1 MKNYLR
7 IFLFLLIL
15 SSCENKIDYRPK
27 YENFKNDWERDN
39 LNGRIKTIELFK
51 ASVENLTSGETGEPV
66 IQQKKE
72 YNKNGNILIEH
83 NYDYFGSLVATIQ
96 NKYNSDNNKIESVT
110 ENYSIPSTFIEQYIF
125 DSTGN
130 LISTHATID
139 DTIQIDALFYYD
151 SKNNIVK
158 AIRIQEG
165 DTTSNN
171 FQYKLNENNKVV
183 SKTQIQTVGEEKY
196 EYLNSYKYDNNG
208 NLTELF
214 VKSSEFGNSKEVREF
229 DSDNRIKKTTK
240 YQNDKVQTVLE
251 YDEYYNQTIYKS
263 YNDGV
268 ISKDMKFE
276 YEHDKK
282 GNWIKK
288 DAYVKDL
295 SNKSDEFI
303 KVYTETRKIE
313 YYE

>member
-1 MKNYLR
+1 M
-7 IFLFLLIL
+7 
-15 SSCENKIDYRPK
+15 
-27 YENFKNDWERDN
+27 
-39 LNGRIKTIELFK
+39 
-51 ASVENLTSGETGEPV
+51 ENLTSGETGEPF

-72 YNKNGNILIEH
+72 YNNNGDILIEH
-83 NYDYFGSLVATIQ
+83 NYDYFGSIVATIQ
-96 NKYNSDNNKIESVT
+96 NKYDSDDNKIESIT
-110 ENYSIPSTFIEQYIF
+110 ENYSIPSRFIEQYIF

-130 LISTHATID
+130 LISIHASID
-139 DTIQIDALFYYD
+139 DTIQIVAMFFYD

-158 AIRIQEG
+158 AIQIQDG
-165 DTTSNN
+165 DTASDN
-171 FQYKLNENNKVV
+171 FQYTFNEDNKVV

-229 DSDNRIKKTTK
+229 DSNNRIKKTTK
-240 YQNDKVQTVLE
+240 FLNDKVQSELE
-251 YDEYYNQTIYKS
+251 YDEYFNQTIYKS

-268 ISKDMKFE
+268 ISKEMKFE
-276 YEHDKK
+276 YEYDKK

-295 SNKSDEFI
+295 SNKRYKFI
-303 KVYTETRKIE
+303 KIYTETRKIV